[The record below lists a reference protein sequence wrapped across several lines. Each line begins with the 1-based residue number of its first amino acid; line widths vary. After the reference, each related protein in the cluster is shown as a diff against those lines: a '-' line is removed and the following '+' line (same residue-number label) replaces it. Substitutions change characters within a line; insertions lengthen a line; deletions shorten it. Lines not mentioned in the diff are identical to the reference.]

1 MILSWPPY
9 TTLCPLYLFQLP
21 TRESSSCPAL
31 WTRPFWDTDE
41 SNQTNSHWSARGDE
55 GVVVEFPE
63 QSPTRSPGSRRRGR
77 HSLEVSVDAHQALVR
92 VLTLR
97 VPYLLIPRAPPL
109 FQTGA
114 IFRAVSKGQ
123 LRCRPEGEGGK
134 KTGSNNSLTE
144 KQAVLWEISTLTA
157 VAVALLRLRTGPPKQ
172 CVARMTIVSCV

>member
-1 MILSWPPY
+1 MILSWPPC
-9 TTLCPLYLFQLP
+9 TTLCPIYLFQLP

-41 SNQTNSHWSARGDE
+41 SNQTNSHWSAHGDE
-55 GVVVEFPE
+55 GVVVVVGRGWVEFPE

-97 VPYLLIPRAPPL
+97 VPHLLIPTAPPL

-123 LRCRPEGEGGK
+123 LLCRPEGERERGK
-134 KTGSNNSLTE
+134 
-144 KQAVLWEISTLTA
+144 TA
-157 VAVALLRLRTGPPKQ
+157 TTV
-172 CVARMTIVSCV
+172 